1 MNCHP
6 TNGAQ
11 PLLQRILE
19 LRGSGR
25 TPQEITAKI
34 FTPDPE
40 TAKCRLEMLIE
51 IILAGV
57 NRRAG
62 NKYE

>member
-19 LRGSGR
+19 LRGSGC

-57 NRRAG
+57 NRHAG
-62 NKYE
+62 DKNE

>member
-1 MNCHP
+1 MNRNP

-57 NRRAG
+57 NRHAG
-62 NKYE
+62 DKNE